1 MIVPN
6 LAVRDIARSVQF
18 YRDTIGMTL
27 TMTVSPEREV
37 GWPGEIEGAS
47 CATLEWDDCQL
58 MLQTVAS
65 LADELE
71 VFEPDHTP
79 IPSGNH
85 LLPRPAPRYRAGP
98 SRPRGCRQGTTTEL
112 VRHDRTLRPRPGRL
126 RHLHWRS
133 RREHRG
139 LTCLPPDVSTR
150 PPWMISV
157 HSGQKRCSRESA
169 DSPYVRTSAQT
180 SRRHRLPRAR
190 EPYTQRAVGL
200 LRRQRCGPM
209 RAADIPPATE
219 PLSASV
225 RRQR

>member
-79 IPSGNH
+79 IPSGTIYFRGLH
-85 LLPRPAPRYRAGP
+85 PDTVRDRVV
-98 SRPRGCRQGTTTEL
+98 PRGCRQGTTTEL

-157 HSGQKRCSRESA
+157 HSGQKGA
-169 DSPYVRTSAQT
+169 VANPPI
-180 SRRHRLPRAR
+180 RHTCER
-190 EPYTQRAVGL
+190 
-200 LRRQRCGPM
+200 LRRP
-209 RAADIPPATE
+209 AADIGSLARGNLIHSE
-219 PLSASV
+219 P
-225 RRQR
+225 